1 MNRFAVTSHG
11 SLVVISISIFMTK
24 QGMRVGKLRSK
35 LNRPNEELYGA
46 LVVMT
51 QWKTIPNS
59 TPRLQKFYT
68 ELHINAHISIHL
80 SSDTDASTK
89 TTEVQH
95 NLTLFV
101 VLVWKLGRKIIF
113 SHMGRG
119 ATRLDGAW
127 GKKQA
132 WRLLVGNWGLAEA
145 NVLYWRKYLW
155 HCLDFS
161 APPWWFGAWGIVPP
175 FPPSLRPCTRSTF
188 YPTNWHFPRSPPLHT
203 KLRFDARG
211 ILRYAYL
218 KVQ

>member
-1 MNRFAVTSHG
+1 MTIAEFAAFQSQRAQIHADQSNISRYSQKLHSLAWKHAQNNTPVKDLPCIVMPRIAMNRFAVTSHG

-68 ELHINAHISIHL
+68 ELHVNAHISIHL

-89 TTEVQH
+89 TAEVQH

-161 APPWWFGAWGIVPP
+161 A
-175 FPPSLRPCTRSTF
+175 FP
-188 YPTNWHFPRSPPLHT
+188 
-203 KLRFDARG
+203 
-211 ILRYAYL
+211 
-218 KVQ
+218 